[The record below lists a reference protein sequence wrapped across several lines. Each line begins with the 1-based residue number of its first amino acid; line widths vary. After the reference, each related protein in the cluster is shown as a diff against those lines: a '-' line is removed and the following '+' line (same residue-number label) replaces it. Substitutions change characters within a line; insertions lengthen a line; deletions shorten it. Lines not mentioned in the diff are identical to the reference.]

1 MSWIAI
7 PIVLGVFFIIIILVG
22 VKWYINM
29 KKAKEADLYAI
40 KAV

>member
-22 VKWYINM
+22 VKWYVNM
-29 KKAKEADLYAI
+29 KKAKEADL
-40 KAV
+40 